1 MSNLLNTILINLK
14 LAKTSLVAQKTRS
27 ILTILGISIGI
38 AIVITILAAGRGL
51 DKFIMGQLEVFGSD
65 TISIE
70 VKIPNAKGNSTEN
83 AVGQSTGITITTL
96 KNKDIEDVAKHPNI
110 VAAYGWV
117 IGQALVTYQGEI
129 KTVTLVGEGY
139 SMPDVEKFSLS
150 EGRMFTKEEEDSL
163 SQVAVLGSV
172 VKDKLFGD
180 DTAAG
185 KTIYIKGKP
194 FRVLGVAKKRGA
206 SFGMDMD
213 NMLILPT
220 KTMQKR
226 ILGID
231 YVRNII
237 AKMKDKNLSKQTVA
251 DLQVTLRENHD
262 ITDPDKDDFTIN
274 TMEEA
279 VAILGS
285 VVSGITFLLVAL
297 VCISLVVG
305 GVGIMNIM
313 YVSVSERVFEIGLR
327 KALGAQSKDILWQ
340 FLFESMLLT
349 SVGGVVGVII
359 GALLALIVYVV
370 AISNNFNW
378 VYSIPIFSIV
388 LSIGFSTFIGVVF
401 GLYPA
406 RKAAHLN
413 PIDALRKE

>member
-1 MSNLLNTILINLK
+1 
-14 LAKTSLVAQKTRS
+14 
-27 ILTILGISIGI
+27 
-38 AIVITILAAGRGL
+38 
-51 DKFIMGQLEVFGSD
+51 
-65 TISIE
+65 
-70 VKIPNAKGNSTEN
+70 
-83 AVGQSTGITITTL
+83 
-96 KNKDIEDVAKHPNI
+96 
-110 VAAYGWV
+110 
-117 IGQALVTYQGEI
+117 
-129 KTVTLVGEGY
+129 
-139 SMPDVEKFSLS
+139 MPEVEKFNLV
-150 EGRMFTKEEEDSL
+150 EGRMFTKDEEDSL
-163 SQVAVLGSV
+163 SQVAVLGSS

-194 FRVLGVAKKRGA
+194 FRITGTALKRGA

-213 NMLILPT
+213 NMIILPT

-237 AKMKDKNLSKQTVA
+237 AKMKDKNASKQTVE
-251 DLQVTLRENHD
+251 DLTFILRENHD
-262 ITDPDKDDFTIN
+262 ITDPNKDDFTIN

-279 VAILGS
+279 VSILGS

-297 VCISLVVG
+297 VCISLIVG

-327 KALGAQSKDILWQ
+327 KALGAKSKDILWQ
-340 FLFESMLLT
+340 FLFESVLLT
-349 SVGGVVGVII
+349 SIGGIAGVII
-359 GALLALIVYVV
+359 GALLALVVYFV
-370 AISNNFNW
+370 AIANNFNW
-378 VYSIPIFSIV
+378 VYSVPFYSII
-388 LSIGFSTFIGVVF
+388 LSVGFSACIGIIF

-406 RKAAHLN
+406 KKAAQLN